1 MIKMLLIILFIIHYN
16 DAQSS
21 GQRMVFHN
29 GKWKFSGEIREII
42 ISFENNWNVLGVKYS
57 WPEQITPESGKLLGS
72 DGRVLA
78 QGLPMSKTW
87 RLQMEALFR
96 PDNRVSHRTI
106 FHGTDGGSF
115 GHTRC
120 GGRLPGIW
128 TRNAA
133 PPISYGFYFSAFKLL
148 FFLFRKISKIFGTI
162 EDFLSAAV

>member
-87 RLQMEALFR
+87 RLRMEVFFR
-96 PDNRVSHRTI
+96 LSVIERYFMELMVEVLVILDVVAV
-106 FHGTDGGSF
+106 
-115 GHTRC
+115 C
-120 GGRLPGIW
+120 QV
-128 TRNAA
+128 
-133 PPISYGFYFSAFKLL
+133 YGQEM
-148 FFLFRKISKIFGTI
+148 RPHQ
-162 EDFLSAAV
+162 